1 MPFSDLFKKHQ
12 KKEPVSEKPQAAS
25 APGSNQKNDQFSDL
39 LRSVAQNSMD
49 GSGNRLVLG
58 EGMAPMSEALKNGGK
73 YILVHPEVI
82 KKLEE
87 NGIDGFL
94 VYEAA
99 LKMELASNIPQID
112 FISGDAAELLRQ
124 AQGKPERQLP
134 MHVRQLLWLRDHAG
148 NYGYRRDGNRWI
160 LA

>member
-1 MPFSDLFKKHQ
+1 MPLFDLFKKSPR
-12 KKEPVSEKPQAAS
+12 KEPVMEKSSWPAEK
-25 APGSNQKNDQFSDL
+25 NNDQFADL
-39 LRSVAQNSMD
+39 LKGIAQSSVD
-49 GSGNRLVLG
+49 GNGTRLILG

-99 LKMELASNIPQID
+99 LKMELASKTPQID
-112 FISGDAAELLRQ
+112 FINGNVAELIQQ
-124 AQGKPERQLP
+124 AHGKPERQVP
-134 MHVRQLLWLRDHAG
+134 VHVRQLLWLRDNAG
-148 NYGYRRDGNRWI
+148 NYGYRQNGNSWI
-160 LA
+160 LK

>member
-1 MPFSDLFKKHQ
+1 MPLSDLFKKSP
-12 KKEPVSEKPQAAS
+12 KKEPVRESPS
-25 APGSNQKNDQFSDL
+25 GSSQKNDQFSSL
-39 LRSVAQNSMD
+39 LKGIAQNSID
-49 GSGNRLVLG
+49 SQGARLVLG

-99 LKMELASNIPQID
+99 MKNELASKIDQID
-112 FISGDAAELLRQ
+112 FISGNANQLMQQ
-124 AQGKPERQLP
+124 AQGKPERQVP
-134 MHVRQLLWLRDHAG
+134 MHIRQLLWLRDNAG
-148 NYGYRRDGNRWI
+148 NYGYRQNGNSWI
-160 LA
+160 LK

>member
-1 MPFSDLFKKHQ
+1 MPLSDLFKKSP
-12 KKEPVSEKPQAAS
+12 KKEPLQQKPS
-25 APGSNQKNDQFSDL
+25 RPVEEKNDQFSNL
-39 LRSVAQNSMD
+39 LNGIAQKSTD
-49 GSGNRLVLG
+49 GNGTRLVLG
-58 EGMAPMSEALKNGGK
+58 EGMTAMSEALKNGGR

-99 LKMELASNIPQID
+99 LKMELASKIPQID
-112 FISGDAAELLRQ
+112 FISGNAAELLRQ

-134 MHVRQLLWLRDHAG
+134 VHIRQLLWLRDNAG
-148 NYGYRRDGNRWI
+148 NYGYRQDGNSWI
-160 LA
+160 LP